1 MAGALGGDLGMAL
14 GEGLALGPGLEVLFA
29 PPPGVDHVLLGALDG
44 TEQFEALEALRGL
57 HQAGPAGEPAL
68 DLLAHLCLD
77 RKNVDLH
84 DAQADSS
91 DGLISLALYGAVAVT
106 PC

>member
-1 MAGALGGDLGMAL
+1 MAVAGALGGGLGVTL

-29 PPPGVDHVLLGALDG
+29 PPAGVDHVLLGALDG
-44 TEQFEALEALRGL
+44 AEQFEALEALCGL

-68 DLLAHLCLD
+68 DLLAHLGLD
-77 RKNVDLH
+77 RKNIDLH

-91 DGLISLALYGAVAVT
+91 DGRISLSHSMGRSR
-106 PC
+106 